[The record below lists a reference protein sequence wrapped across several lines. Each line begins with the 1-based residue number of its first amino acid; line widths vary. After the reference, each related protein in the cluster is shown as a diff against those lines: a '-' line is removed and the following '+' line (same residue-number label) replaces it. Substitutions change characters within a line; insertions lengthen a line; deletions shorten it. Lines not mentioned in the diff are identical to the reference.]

1 MAPTRKRSD
10 MADPTPTTTTTTDA
24 ARGSVTTTSSVK
36 PGWKTS
42 EFWMKIAATGLTA
55 LFASGLI
62 TNNTEL
68 AIAGIAAA
76 ELGAFGYA
84 VLRTQAKS

>member
-1 MAPTRKRSD
+1 
-10 MADPTPTTTTTTDA
+10 MADEATPATSTTTTA
-24 ARGSVTTTSSVK
+24 APASVTTATTTK

-42 EFWMKIAATGLTA
+42 EFWLKVAATTLSA

-62 TNNTEL
+62 TSSTAL

-76 ELGAFGYA
+76 ELGSFGYTVMRTNAKA
-84 VLRTQAKS
+84 V

>member
-1 MAPTRKRSD
+1 MTEPQGIPIMSD
-10 MADPTPTTTTTTDA
+10 LL
-24 ARGSVTTTSSVK
+24 SSSPVKPAK

-42 EFWMKIAATGLTA
+42 EFWLKIAATGLSA

-62 TNNTEL
+62 TSNTTL

-76 ELGAFGYA
+76 ELGSFGYT
-84 VLRTQAKS
+84 VLRTQVKS

>member
-1 MAPTRKRSD
+1 MP
-10 MADPTPTTTTTTDA
+10 DPTPAATTTTDA
-24 ARGSVTTTSSVK
+24 SSSSVTTTSTVK

-42 EFWMKIAATGLTA
+42 EFWMKIAANGLTA

-62 TNNTEL
+62 TNNTAL

-76 ELGAFGYA
+76 ELGSFGYT
-84 VLRTQAKS
+84 VMRTQAKS